1 VHAVPSEPLSAALK
15 RGDVPAL
22 LRERQPDLIIVDLM
36 VSGRQDGLA
45 LLEQMMRDATLRQ
58 IPVLVCSAA
67 TAVLDRHEAFLRGQ
81 AIPVLQEP
89 FDLDELR
96 DALRGAIDRGNWLR
110 GRALRVRDAPDVE
123 LEVLRLRLDELLLDL
138 DRLQAQPPA

>member
-1 VHAVPSEPLSAALK
+1 
-15 RGDVPAL
+15 VPAL
-22 LRERQPDLIIVDLM
+22 IRERQPDLIIVDLM

-67 TAVLDRHEAFLRGQ
+67 TAVLDRHEAFLRGH
-81 AIPVLQEP
+81 AIPVLRKP

-96 DALRGAIDRGNWLR
+96 DALRGATDRGNWVR
-110 GRALRVRDAPDVE
+110 GRALGGGDATKVE
-123 LEVLRLRLDELLLDL
+123 LEVPRLRLDELMLDL
-138 DRLQAQPPA
+138 DRLQAQPLA